1 MKVVKHVFGWSIV
14 AYVAMILI
22 PVGTHTITKTVFG
35 KELSWDFNV
44 SLWTAM
50 TKGGGFEMLF
60 WIIVGSLAL
69 AAFFNWAG
77 AKIKMIPTL
86 MTAGWMISGLVAIV
100 ATLLIDGV
108 PSEKLKGIDTIIEP
122 AMWTAL
128 TFFVIRELMWVV
140 EIIRNK
146 META

>member
-1 MKVVKHVFGWSIV
+1 M
-14 AYVAMILI
+14 
-22 PVGTHTITKTVFG
+22 
-35 KELSWDFNV
+35 
-44 SLWTAM
+44 
-50 TKGGGFEMLF
+50 
-60 WIIVGSLAL
+60 
-69 AAFFNWAG
+69 FF
-77 AKIKMIPTL
+77 
-86 MTAGWMISGLVAIV
+86 GLVAIV